1 MSNPEYFTNTR
12 PVDPATLEPVVPEGV
27 EDLLQDTDTASGQ
40 GGCCGGA
47 CCS

>member
-1 MSNPEYFTNTR
+1 MSNLGYFIDTN
-12 PVDPATLEPVVPEGV
+12 PADPATQEPVVPEGIT
-27 EDLLQDTDTASGQ
+27 DLLSQDAEGEDQ

>member
-1 MSNPEYFTNTR
+1 MAQEYFIDTN

-27 EDLLQDTDTASGQ
+27 EDLLQEES

-47 CCS
+47 CCQG